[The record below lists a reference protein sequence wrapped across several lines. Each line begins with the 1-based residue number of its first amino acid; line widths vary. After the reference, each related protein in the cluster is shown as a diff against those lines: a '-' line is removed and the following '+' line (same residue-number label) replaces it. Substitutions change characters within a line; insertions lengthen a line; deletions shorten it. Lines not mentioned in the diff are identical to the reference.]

1 MGSSIFGSLNTGY
14 VGLNTNQNL
23 VDNASHNISNAN
35 NSHYT
40 RQRLVT
46 SNTPPAD
53 GGGFQVGTGVQYT
66 RYERIHDEFVYKRY
80 REDGMEEQEAAFL
93 KQNLEEIAKY
103 YPELED
109 IGIKNDLNEYFNAWT
124 DLSANP
130 TSTAVKTTVIERA
143 QQLSNSL
150 QETRTNIFDIQK
162 KLNDQLNVYI
172 DEINSLAEQIAEVNI
187 KITVAETKQD
197 LPMAA
202 DLKDQRD
209 EMEIALNKLVPIKVF
224 KSDIS
229 SDGKVD
235 GNLFEANEN
244 YNLTIGGFSIIE
256 RGDYHPLEGNSEQN
270 IHGFT
275 DILYIRQDHHEFDM
289 ANGIDG
295 GKVGA
300 ILDLRG
306 RAFDNN
312 GFFEDGIIQ
321 GYLNDLD
328 SFANGLIE
336 VSNSLYAQAPTARL
350 RSQEKENLTLEHRI
364 SEQETQINNGT
375 FTMSVYNPDGEV
387 VATKEITITDES
399 SMYSIV
405 KDMNEN
411 TDDNDDNSPDNDFDD
426 YFVAKFDDGIFSIN
440 PKDAN
445 QNFSISF
452 DDNGTNMAGYFG
464 LHRLFDGVDANDMRV
479 NAELVKNPSS
489 LKATI
494 SPVEGGNELANKMM
508 QLQYEDVEFRHATE
522 PTRYTTVMG
531 YFKDITSKVQ
541 LDTEMAG
548 LRHETKLTVYNTV
561 KTEYE
566 SISKVSIDEE
576 LTMLMQYQ
584 TGYSANAKTITTID
598 QMMETLLGIKR

>member
-1 MGSSIFGSLNTGY
+1 MGSIFGSLNTGY
-14 VGLNTNQNL
+14 LGLNTNQNL
-23 VDNASHNISNAN
+23 VDNASHNIANAN
-35 NSHYT
+35 NTHYT

-46 SNTPPAD
+46 SNMPPATE
-53 GGGFQVGTGVQYT
+53 GGFQVGTGVQYT

-80 REDGMEEQEAAFL
+80 REDGMEEQEALFM

-109 IGIKNDLNEYFNAWT
+109 IGIKNDLTEYFNAWT
-124 DLSANP
+124 DLSSNP

-143 QQLSNSL
+143 KQLSNSI
-150 QETRTNIFDIQK
+150 QETRDNLFDIQT
-162 KLNDQLNVYI
+162 KLNDQLNVYV
-172 DEINSLAEQIAEVNI
+172 DEINSLVAQIAEVNT

-209 EMEIALNKLVPIKVF
+209 SMEIALNKIVPIQVY

-229 SDGKVD
+229 SDNIVD
-235 GNLFEANEN
+235 GNLFEAGEN
-244 YNLTIGGFSIIE
+244 YNLSVGGFSIIE
-256 RGDYHPLEGNSEQN
+256 KGDFHPLSTNSEEN

-275 DILYIRQDHHEFDM
+275 DLLYIRQDHKEFDL
-289 ANGIDG
+289 ANGING
-295 GKVGA
+295 GKIGA

-306 RAFDNN
+306 RSFDNT
-312 GFFEDGIIQ
+312 GYFDDGIIQ

-336 VSNSLYAQAPTARL
+336 NTNSLYAQSPTTRL
-350 RSQEKENLTLEHRI
+350 TSQEKDLSLNHRL
-364 SEQETQINNGT
+364 SEQDTNINNGT
-375 FTMSVYNPDGEV
+375 FKMNVYNPDGSI

-399 SMYSIV
+399 SLYSIL

-411 TDDNDDNSPDNDFDD
+411 TDDNNDNSPDNDFDD
-426 YFVAKFDDGIFSIN
+426 FFSAKFDNDIFSIN
-440 PKDAN
+440 PKDAS
-445 QNFSISF
+445 QNYTISF
-452 DDNGTNMAGYFG
+452 EDNGTNVAGFFG
-464 LHRLFDGVDANDMRV
+464 LNRLFDGTDAKDIRV
-479 NAELVKNPSS
+479 NAELAKEPSS
-489 LKATI
+489 LKATT
-494 SPVEGGNELANKMM
+494 SPVEGGNELANAM
-508 QLQYEDVEFRHATE
+508 LQFQYDDIEFRHATE
-522 PTRYTTVMG
+522 STKSTTIMN
-531 YFKDITSKVQ
+531 YFKDITSKVH
-541 LDTEMAG
+541 LDAEMAG
-548 LRHETKLTVYNTV
+548 LQYDTKQAVYNTV